1 MARERTRGTRDA
13 AGTQVSA
20 KVARDPIPAAPRGID
35 RAPPPAGAVF
45 LVAAS
50 PAPRSC
56 DSLLAVSGE
65 AQARRA
71 RTSGT
76 RISAV
81 AFQPPPRLVVG
92 GSAGRSGSA
101 QRRVGAG
108 AFPRPRR
115 ANCRPVSRPLPRHA
129 PHGPPPGA
137 MAAESHRRGRRPA
150 PDPPGQPPGGPP
162 KDARDRSRAAAD
174 RCGQEAQNRNIV
186 KVRAARRGTG
196 PVPRLPS
203 APSRHSGRRGR
214 AGNRCRGRRVR
225 IPGSAQQTPG

>member
-35 RAPPPAGAVF
+35 RAPAPAGAVF

-81 AFQPPPRLVVG
+81 AFQPPPA
-92 GSAGRSGSA
+92 S
-101 QRRVGAG
+101 
-108 AFPRPRR
+108 
-115 ANCRPVSRPLPRHA
+115 
-129 PHGPPPGA
+129 
-137 MAAESHRRGRRPA
+137 
-150 PDPPGQPPGGPP
+150 
-162 KDARDRSRAAAD
+162 
-174 RCGQEAQNRNIV
+174 
-186 KVRAARRGTG
+186 
-196 PVPRLPS
+196 
-203 APSRHSGRRGR
+203 
-214 AGNRCRGRRVR
+214 
-225 IPGSAQQTPG
+225 